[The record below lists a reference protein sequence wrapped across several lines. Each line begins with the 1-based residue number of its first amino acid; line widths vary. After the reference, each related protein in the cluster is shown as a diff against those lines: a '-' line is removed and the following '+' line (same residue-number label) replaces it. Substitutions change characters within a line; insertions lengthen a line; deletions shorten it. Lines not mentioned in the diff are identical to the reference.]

1 MRTQEPTTYP
11 FGASVNFTQTFR
23 RRRTLSRSGTL
34 KEWQAT
40 QPQPPKNGLL
50 IGYRTLANGLASY
63 EGEDEGTVFYPTE
76 HVRAALV
83 AVDLKHKPVL
93 VPLTDLVLANE

>member
-1 MRTQEPTTYP
+1 MRTQEPTTFP
-11 FGASVNFTQTFR
+11 FGASVIFTQTLQR
-23 RRRTLSRSGTL
+23 RQTPARPGWL

-40 QPQPPKNGLL
+40 QPHAPKNGLL